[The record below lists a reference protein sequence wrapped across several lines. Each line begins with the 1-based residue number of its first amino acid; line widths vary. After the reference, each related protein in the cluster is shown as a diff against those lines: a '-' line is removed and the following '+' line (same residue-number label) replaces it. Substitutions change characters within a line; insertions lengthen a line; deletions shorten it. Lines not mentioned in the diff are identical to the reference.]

1 MQIRKCVSRCILKF
15 KVISQKW
22 YEILLTSF
30 FKAFCVILSWSL
42 CTKISCSVVLDP
54 TYCHYSFWGFFL
66 CTGASHNF
74 IYLGQRKILKN
85 RKWTVIASC
94 KLFKKYEHVDVTQI
108 RSIVLINLRTRERD
122 RKNRELSNLIFC
134 MHMFHLFLETNTI
147 RVIKH
152 WTYYWYALTQSSLF
166 EFAYRTLSCPV
177 YERKKTVCKIAKSDF
192 SKLIVPIWTKVLLL
206 GLISYS
212 ELKMRHEKVYVDFLA
227 LNICINLEQ
236 WQQME

>member
-54 TYCHYSFWGFFL
+54 TYCH
-66 CTGASHNF
+66 
-74 IYLGQRKILKN
+74 
-85 RKWTVIASC
+85 
-94 KLFKKYEHVDVTQI
+94 VDVTQI
-108 RSIVLINLRTRERD
+108 RSIVLINLRTRERG

-152 WTYYWYALTQSSLF
+152 WTYYRYALTQSSLF
-166 EFAYRTLSCPV
+166 EFAYWTLSCPV
-177 YERKKTVCKIAKSDF
+177 DERKKTVCKIAKSDF

>member
-1 MQIRKCVSRCILKF
+1 MLFLVDHFAPRFHVLLCLTQLTVTIVFEVSF
-15 KVISQKW
+15 YVQ
-22 YEILLTSF
+22 
-30 FKAFCVILSWSL
+30 
-42 CTKISCSVVLDP
+42 VL
-54 TYCHYSFWGFFL
+54 HII
-66 CTGASHNF
+66 F

-108 RSIVLINLRTRERD
+108 RSIVLINLRTRERG

-166 EFAYRTLSCPV
+166 EFAYWTLSCPV
-177 YERKKTVCKIAKSDF
+177 DERKKTVCKIAKSDF